1 MGYSMNIQRRMPA
14 GDYIISDLCY
24 VLSESDYDKAIEL
37 TGYFGLYNRDGTMN
51 KNRDNMG
58 GTFVL
63 GWGKEIRKHPFAVW
77 STYHGDG
84 GYRGTDGNMYSVD
97 AGIIGCVPLALVD
110 SDKLKHGLGTHF
122 HAHTFDREINTWSSD
137 GTLVF
142 GDVTIYTGNDP
153 DEPCEWCDE
162 LEEECE
168 C

>member
-1 MGYSMNIQRRMPA
+1 MNIQRRMPA

-24 VLSESDYDKAIEL
+24 VLSDKDYDKALQL
-37 TGYFGLYNRDGTMN
+37 TGYFGLYNRDGTTAR
-51 KNRDNMG
+51 KDNQG

-63 GWGKEIRKHPFAVW
+63 GWGKEMRKVPLGVW
-77 STYHGDG
+77 STLHGDG

-97 AGIIGCVPLALVD
+97 AGNIGCVPLALVD

-122 HAHTFDREINTWSSD
+122 HAHTFDKDFTIWSSD

-142 GDVTIYTGNDP
+142 GDVTIYTGDDP
-153 DEPCEWCDE
+153 DELCEWCDE
-162 LEEECE
+162 YMDECE